1 MGTIE
6 AGHGKS
12 AGIVGILILLFA
24 LADIIVGIIWVTYGG
39 SDASGIWVG
48 LLVS

>member
-12 AGIVGILILLFA
+12 AGIVGILILIFA
-24 LADIIVGIIWVTYGG
+24 LVNMVVGIIWVTYGG
-39 SDASGIWVG
+39 GDASGIWVG